1 MRNKKKTKIRDPMK
15 WEDDT
20 PTLYAPRRLNI
31 PDDLMARYRVVVAF
45 FFEKKNKENHF
56 FLFFIFLF
64 HRQEVAS
71 GVTYIPDPSLS
82 LSLS

>member
-45 FFEKKNKENHF
+45 FFEKKIKKIIFSFSSF
-56 FLFFIFLF
+56 FSSTAKKL
-64 HRQEVAS
+64 RRA
-71 GVTYIPDPSLS
+71 
-82 LSLS
+82 

>member
-45 FFEKKNKENHF
+45 SFSF
-56 FLFFIFLF
+56 FLKKKIKKIIFSFSSFFSSTAKKL
-64 HRQEVAS
+64 RRA
-71 GVTYIPDPSLS
+71 
-82 LSLS
+82 